1 MNNMIICY
9 GAIFL
14 EAVLIVFMLAKIYDA
29 YSQIEILS
37 SLTKGLRDDYIRVLD
52 YWQKSIENADT
63 IIDVANDIIDR
74 NTELMTRLKDKE
86 ENNNG

>member
-29 YSQIEILS
+29 YSRIEILR
-37 SLTKGLRDDYIRVLD
+37 SLTKELRDNYIGG
-52 YWQKSIENADT
+52 A
-63 IIDVANDIIDR
+63 
-74 NTELMTRLKDKE
+74 
-86 ENNNG
+86 